1 MNPVDKRLITG
12 LAIMYFLLPEFDYF
26 CQNVLVKSLLV
37 KEERTVTLLT

>member
-1 MNPVDKRLITG
+1 MSPVDKRLITG

-37 KEERTVTLLT
+37 KKKREL